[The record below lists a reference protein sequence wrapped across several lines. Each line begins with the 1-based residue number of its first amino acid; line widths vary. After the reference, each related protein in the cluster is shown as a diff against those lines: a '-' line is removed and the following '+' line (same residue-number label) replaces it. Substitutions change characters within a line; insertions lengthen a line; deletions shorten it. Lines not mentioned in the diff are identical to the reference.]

1 MVFCIFCRSSIIFE
15 HVIYPHEKCEEGLL
29 LLVDYSVI
37 VLGETIVHAI
47 EAIYVSF
54 VNVCMSLFSEVMMF
68 KQVVHCLRFYIVV
81 SRQVNVAVVAT
92 A

>member
-1 MVFCIFCRSSIIFE
+1 MFFRQVVCQQ
-15 HVIYPHEKCEEGLL
+15 EKCEAGVL
-29 LLVDYSVI
+29 LLVGCLVT
-37 VLGETIVHAI
+37 VLRETLAQAV